1 MSPTIMTI
9 IAIVTI
15 VIWIVATRE
24 INQSSEEK
32 NDRKTVML
40 MVVGSL
46 LTFVLTIVLFQTID
60 FLRFN

>member
-46 LTFVLTIVLFQTID
+46 LTFVLTIALFQTID